1 MVKKRTKV
9 RSDTCDPLRQQI
21 ERVEEEINE
30 IEEALG
36 DSDIPAN
43 LRRKLEALKRQRQQL
58 LNRLRQDLEKC
69 EALSDHRSLIK

>member
-1 MVKKRTKV
+1 MVKKRKKV

-30 IEEALG
+30 IDEALG
-36 DSDIPAN
+36 EPDIPADI
-43 LRRKLEALKRQRQQL
+43 RRRLQALKRQRQQL
-58 LNRLRQDLEKC
+58 LNRLRQDLKKC